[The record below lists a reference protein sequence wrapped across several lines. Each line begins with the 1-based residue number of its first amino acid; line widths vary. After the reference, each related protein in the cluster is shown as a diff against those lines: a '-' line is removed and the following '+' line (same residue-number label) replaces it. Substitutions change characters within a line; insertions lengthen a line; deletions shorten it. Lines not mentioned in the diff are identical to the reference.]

1 MRQKLEH
8 FMQSKQMLAFNFA
21 AAAGGKLV
29 SVNGMVSEVGD
40 DFVTIA
46 DIYGNS
52 MIIPFVSIAFI
63 EIKK

>member
-8 FMQSKQMLAFNFA
+8 FMQAKQMLAFNFA

-29 SVNGMVSEVGD
+29 SVSGMVSEVGD
-40 DFVTIA
+40 DFVAVA
-46 DIYGNS
+46 DIYGNT
-52 MIIPFVSIAFI
+52 MIIPFGSIAFV